1 MKKEG
6 RIQGAYEKLVPS
18 NFRGITRRRRGR
30 ERLMSFFPG
39 TWRGW
44 EMLSM
49 TYRKTDSFGIVGNN
63 ETKRKS

>member
-6 RIQGAYEKLVPS
+6 RIQGEYEKLVPS

-30 ERLMSFFPG
+30 ERLLSFFPG
-39 TWRGW
+39 TRRWG
-44 EMLSM
+44 MLSM
-49 TYRKTDSFGIVGNN
+49 TYRKTDLFGIVGNN